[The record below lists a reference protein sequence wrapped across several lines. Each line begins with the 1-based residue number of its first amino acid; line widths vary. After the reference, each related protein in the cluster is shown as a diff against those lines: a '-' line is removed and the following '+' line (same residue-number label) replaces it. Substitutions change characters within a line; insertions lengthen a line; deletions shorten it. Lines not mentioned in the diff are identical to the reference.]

1 MSRLRLPRLVRRH
14 GRLLL
19 AAGLVV
25 SLAFALWSR
34 RADLAAFDWTLHP
47 GLLAAAVALLAVPGL
62 VQAATFVA
70 ALRRVGAPAAW
81 RPALRVWARSW
92 LLRYEPSG
100 AVGFAYRV
108 GARERLGATTPQVLT
123 ATAYEQLAAV
133 AGGAL
138 AAPVGF
144 ALAGLQPPLVAVIA
158 ATAAVLVLV
167 ALRPSWLGGW
177 VARRLEARGIAA
189 AAPLRGRTVAA
200 LVAVHAAGWAATA
213 AGLALVA
220 DGMGAGDA
228 ATGVLLGAAAL
239 SWLAGV
245 LVPIAP
251 GGLGVRDAA
260 LAVGLAPTLGA
271 GAAASF
277 ALVLRVVGFAG
288 EVMAYVIAEALSLMP
303 ARRAATIAEDG
314 APAPAPAPAPSLDRA
329 GVIVVV
335 PTFNEAEALPLFVE
349 RFAATGLEL
358 LVVDDASPDGTG
370 ALADALAAERPWMHV
385 LHRAGK
391 EGLGV
396 AYRAGF
402 AWCLA
407 RGYRAIG
414 QMDGDLSHPP
424 EKLAEMLA
432 VLDGRAA
439 DLVIGNRYLPGG
451 GTADWSRARR
461 VLSRIGCT
469 TSRLLLGL
477 PYDDLSGGFKLW
489 RASCLA
495 DLDLDRTLAA
505 GYAFQI
511 ETTQLA
517 HLLGKRIEEVPFT
530 FHERVAGESKMSL
543 AISLEGIRV
552 CLRLRRRTGSRR
564 PPLLA

>member
-1 MSRLRLPRLVRRH
+1 M
-14 GRLLL
+14 
-19 AAGLVV
+19 
-25 SLAFALWSR
+25 
-34 RADLAAFDWTLHP
+34 
-47 GLLAAAVALLAVPGL
+47 
-62 VQAATFVA
+62 
-70 ALRRVGAPAAW
+70 
-81 RPALRVWARSW
+81 
-92 LLRYEPSG
+92 
-100 AVGFAYRV
+100 
-108 GARERLGATTPQVLT
+108 
-123 ATAYEQLAAV
+123 
-133 AGGAL
+133 
-138 AAPVGF
+138 
-144 ALAGLQPPLVAVIA
+144 
-158 ATAAVLVLV
+158 
-167 ALRPSWLGGW
+167 
-177 VARRLEARGIAA
+177 LEARGIAA

-220 DGMGAGDA
+220 DGMGAGAA

-271 GAAASF
+271 GAATSF
-277 ALVLRVVGFAG
+277 ALALRVVGFAG
-288 EVMAYVIAEALSLMP
+288 EVMAYVIAEALSRVP
-303 ARRAATIAEDG
+303 SRAR
-314 APAPAPAPAPSLDRA
+314 PAPAPASAVPGTPVDRA

-370 ALADALAAERPWMHV
+370 ALADTLAAERPWMHV
-385 LHRAGK
+385 LHRPGK

-402 AWCLA
+402 AWCLT
-407 RGYRAIG
+407 RGYRAVG
-414 QMDGDLSHPP
+414 QMDCDLSHPP

-432 VLDGRAA
+432 VLDGRDA

-469 TSRLLLGL
+469 ASRLVLGL

-495 DLDLDRTLAA
+495 DLDLDATLAA

-530 FHERVAGESKMSL
+530 FTERVAGESKMSL

-552 CLRLRRRTGSRR
+552 CLQLRRRGEPCAARR
-564 PPLLA
+564 

>member
-1 MSRLRLPRLVRRH
+1 MTARTRT
-14 GRLLL
+14 LL
-19 AAGLVV
+19 ALGMVATVG
-25 SLAFALWSR
+25 FALWTR
-34 RADLAAFDWTLHP
+34 RGDLAAFDWSVDPLA
-47 GLLAAAVALLAVPGL
+47 LAAATLLLAVPGL
-62 VQAATFVA
+62 VQALTFVV
-70 ALRRVGAPAAW
+70 ALRRVGAGARW

-108 GARERLGATTPQVLT
+108 GARERLEATTPQVLT

-144 ALAGLQPPLVAVIA
+144 AVAGLQPPAIALAAAAA
-158 ATAAVLVLV
+158 ATLLLV
-167 ALRPSWLGGW
+167 ALRPAWLGGW
-177 VARRLEARGIAA
+177 IQRRLQARGIAA
-189 AAPLRGRTVAA
+189 AAPLRGRAVAA

-213 AGLALVA
+213 GGLALLA
-220 DGMGAGDA
+220 GTLGLGATS
-228 ATGVLLGAAAL
+228 TGVLLGAAAL

-260 LAVGLAPTLGA
+260 LALGLAPVLGA
-271 GAAASF
+271 GAATSLAV
-277 ALVLRVVGFAG
+277 ALRVVGFAG
-288 EVMAYVIAEALSLMP
+288 EVMAYVIAEGVAAALP
-303 ARRAATIAEDG
+303 HRAGRPTTTTTPT
-314 APAPAPAPAPSLDRA
+314 APAPTDRS

-335 PTFNEAEALPLFVE
+335 PTYDEAESLPLFVQ

-358 LVVDDASPDGTG
+358 LIVDDASPDGTG
-370 ALADALAAERPWMHV
+370 ALADALAAQRPWMHV
-385 LHRAGK
+385 LHREGK
-391 EGLGV
+391 DGLGV

-402 AWCLA
+402 SWCLG

-414 QMDGDLSHPP
+414 QMDCDLSHPP

-432 VLDGRAA
+432 VLDGRDA

-451 GTADWSRARR
+451 GTADWSRSRR
-461 VLSRIGCT
+461 ALSRVGCT
-469 TSRLLLGL
+469 MSRLLLGL

-489 RASCLA
+489 RASCLE
-495 DLDLDRTLAA
+495 DLDLDGMLAA

-511 ETTQLA
+511 ETTQVA
-517 HLLGKRIEEVPFT
+517 HLLGKRIEEIPFT
-530 FHERVAGESKMSL
+530 FQERVAGESKMSL
-543 AISLEGIRV
+543 AISLEGIGV
-552 CLRLRRRTGSRR
+552 CLKLRRRGQAITS
-564 PPLLA
+564 

>member
-1 MSRLRLPRLVRRH
+1 MNGFSLRP
-14 GRLLL
+14 
-19 AAGLVV
+19 A
-25 SLAFALWSR
+25 LAFAR
-34 RADLAAFDWTLHP
+34 RHARVILTAGLLATLAFAVSARRGDLAAFDWSDHP
-47 GLLAAAVALLAVPGL
+47 GTLLAVVALLAVPGL

-70 ALRRVGAPAAW
+70 ALRRVGAEAPL

-108 GARERLGATTPQVLT
+108 GARERLGASTPQVLT

-144 ALAGLQPPLVAVIA
+144 AVAGLAPPAVAVA
-158 ATAAVLVLV
+158 AAAAAVLVLV
-167 ALRPSWLGGW
+167 AVRPAWLGGW
-177 VARRLEARGIAA
+177 AQRRLRARGIDA
-189 AAPLRGRTVAA
+189 AAPLRGREVAVLVAA
-200 LVAVHAAGWAATA
+200 HGASWAATA
-213 AGLALVA
+213 GGLALLA
-220 DGMGAGDA
+220 RHTGAGDA
-228 ATGVLLGAAAL
+228 ATGALLGAAAL

-260 LAVGLAPTLGA
+260 LALGLAPAL
-271 GAAASF
+271 GAAAATTF
-277 ALVLRVVGFAG
+277 AVALRVVGFAG
-288 EVMAYVIAEALSLMP
+288 EVMAYALVELIALAVRHRPVE
-303 ARRAATIAEDG
+303 AATPTLATE
-314 APAPAPAPAPSLDRA
+314 PSDPA

-335 PTFNEAEALPLFVE
+335 PTYEEAESLPLFVE

-358 LVVDDASPDGTG
+358 LIVDDASPDGTG
-370 ALADALAAERPWMHV
+370 ALADTLAADRPWMHV
-385 LHRAGK
+385 LHREGK

-402 AWCLA
+402 AWCLS
-407 RGYRAIG
+407 RGYRAVG
-414 QMDGDLSHPP
+414 QMDCDLSHPP
-424 EKLAEMLA
+424 EKLAEMVA
-432 VLDGRAA
+432 VLDARAA

-451 GTADWSRARR
+451 GTANWSASRR

-469 TSRLLLGL
+469 LSRLLLGL

-489 RASCLA
+489 RAACLR
-495 DLDLDRTLAA
+495 DLDLDAGLAT

-511 ETTQLA
+511 ETTHLA
-517 HLLGKRIEEVPFT
+517 HLLGKRIEEIPFT
-530 FHERVAGESKMSL
+530 FQERVAGESKMSL
-543 AISLEGIRV
+543 KISLEGIGV
-552 CLRLRRRTGSRR
+552 CLRLRRRGHRWV
-564 PPLLA
+564 AQQQ

>member
-1 MSRLRLPRLVRRH
+1 MSRHGLPHLARRH
-14 GRLLL
+14 GRALL
-19 AAGLVV
+19 AAGLAAT
-25 SLAFALWSR
+25 LAFAVWTR
-34 RADLAAFDWTLHP
+34 RGDLAAFDWMLDP
-47 GLLAAAVALLAVPGL
+47 AALAAAVALLAVPGL
-62 VQAATFVA
+62 VQAATFVV
-70 ALRRVGAPAAW
+70 ALRRVGAPAAL

-138 AAPVGF
+138 AAPLGF
-144 ALAGLQPPLVAVIA
+144 AIAGLRPPAVALAAAAVAVVTLIA
-158 ATAAVLVLV
+158 V
-167 ALRPSWLGGW
+167 RPAWLGGW
-177 VARRLEARGIAA
+177 VQRRLAARGVAA
-189 AAPLRGRTVAA
+189 SAPLRGRTVAA

-213 AGLALVA
+213 AGLALLA
-220 DGMGAGDA
+220 AGTGAGPA

-239 SWLAGV
+239 AWLAGV

-251 GGLGVRDAA
+251 GGLGVRDGA
-260 LAVGLAPTLGA
+260 LALGLAPALGA

-277 ALVLRVVGFAG
+277 AIALRVVGFAG
-288 EVMAYVIAEALSLMP
+288 ELLAYAIAEALAAVP
-303 ARRAATIAEDG
+303 ARRAAAPAG
-314 APAPAPAPAPSLDRA
+314 APAAAVAEIDRR

-335 PTFNEAEALPLFVE
+335 PTYDEAQALPLFVQ
-349 RFAATGLEL
+349 RFAATGMEL
-358 LVVDDASPDGTG
+358 LIVDDASPDGTG
-370 ALADALAAERPWMHV
+370 ALADALAAQRPWMHV
-385 LHRAGK
+385 LHRTGK

-402 AWCLA
+402 SWCLA
-407 RGYRAIG
+407 HGYRAIG
-414 QMDGDLSHPP
+414 QMDCDLSHPP

-432 VLDGRAA
+432 VLDGRDA

-451 GTADWSRARR
+451 GTADWSRSRR
-461 VLSRIGCT
+461 ALSRIGCT
-469 TSRLLLGL
+469 ASRLLLGL

-489 RASCLA
+489 RAACLA
-495 DLDLDRTLAA
+495 DLDLDAGLAA

-511 ETTQLA
+511 ETTQTA

-530 FHERVAGESKMSL
+530 FQERVAGSSKMTL
-543 AISLEGIRV
+543 AISLEGIGV
-552 CLRLRRRTGSRR
+552 CLRLRRRAHRR
-564 PPLLA
+564 GGLPAL